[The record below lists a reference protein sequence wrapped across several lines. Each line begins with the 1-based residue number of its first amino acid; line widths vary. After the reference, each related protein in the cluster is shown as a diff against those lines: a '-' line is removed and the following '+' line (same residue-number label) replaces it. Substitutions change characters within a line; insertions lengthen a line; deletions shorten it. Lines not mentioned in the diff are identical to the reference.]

1 MDSTENA
8 LSVHAKES
16 GRERRRKRNR
26 ERVGSSRQIV
36 RCVVG
41 VARRQRQRQRRTE
54 TQIAIKIVI
63 VVVVVVALATAAAA
77 APTAAVHLLCRLG
90 ARVLCKSFFTFAD
103 FFSYFFFGLI
113 FL

>member
-1 MDSTENA
+1 MG
-8 LSVHAKES
+8 S
-16 GRERRRKRNR
+16 G
-26 ERVGSSRQIV
+26 RQIV

-63 VVVVVVALATAAAA
+63 VVVVAALATAAAA
-77 APTAAVHLLCRLG
+77 ASTAEMYLFCRLG
-90 ARVLCKSFFTFAD
+90 ARVLCKSFFFFAD
-103 FFSYFFFGLI
+103 FSFFGII